1 MVEYIKKVAISH
13 QVLTVEERNLL
24 SVGYKNVVGSR
35 RASWRIISTIEHK
48 EEARQ
53 ASEQQTP
60 SSPFLEDIQ
69 GYKKRVEEELAE
81 ICQDAL
87 QLLDNTLVPS
97 ADSDETRVFY
107 LKMYSPPHNDI
118 PFILGKGT
126 TFVTWQSS

>member
-1 MVEYIKKVAISH
+1 MVEYIKQAAVSH

-35 RASWRIISTIEHK
+35 RASWRIVSTIEHK

-53 ASEQQTP
+53 ASDQQSQP
-60 SSPFLEDIQ
+60 SPFLEDIQ
-69 GYKKRVEEELAE
+69 GYKKKVEEELSD

-87 QLLDNTLVPS
+87 RLLDNTLVPS

-107 LKMYSPPHNDI
+107 LKMYS
-118 PFILGKGT
+118 
-126 TFVTWQSS
+126 SSMLLL

>member
-1 MVEYIKKVAISH
+1 MVEFIKQVALSH

-35 RASWRIISTIEHK
+35 RASWRIVSTIEHK

-53 ASEQQTP
+53 ASDQQP
-60 SSPFLEDIQ
+60 QPSPFLEDIQ
-69 GYKKRVEEELAE
+69 NYKKKVEEELGE

-87 QLLDNTLVPS
+87 RLLDGTLVPA

-107 LKMYSPPHNDI
+107 LKMYSMI
-118 PFILGKGT
+118 PLL
-126 TFVTWQSS
+126 